1 MNLNPSCVASIN
13 NDELEMA
20 KVVWMSGI
28 EYVSGALCKCGK
40 KGQHTHD
47 KMLLATHRRAATT
60 NPDCN
65 RLYVRSQVTRKTAPS
80 ADELY
85 ARVRFTAVAAMVR
98 TRSRDLSKISQDQM
112 AFVAQRDSAYGVKTM
127 KAWYWKVCGQEYDA
141 QHPRG

>member
-1 MNLNPSCVASIN
+1 
-13 NDELEMA
+13 MA

-80 ADELY
+80 ADELF
-85 ARVRFTAVAAMVR
+85 ARIRFSAVAQMVNDR
-98 TRSRDLSKISQDQM
+98 RKDLTQISRDQQ
-112 AFVAQRDSAYGVKTM
+112 AFIAQRDSAYGLKTM
-127 KAWYWKVCGQEYDA
+127 KAWYWKVCGDEYDA